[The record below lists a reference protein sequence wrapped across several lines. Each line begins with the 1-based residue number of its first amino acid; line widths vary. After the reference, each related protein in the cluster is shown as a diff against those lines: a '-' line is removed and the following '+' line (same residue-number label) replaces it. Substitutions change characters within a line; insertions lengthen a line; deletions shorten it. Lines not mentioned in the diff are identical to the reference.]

1 MTRSALSYTVANPG
15 PGPEPVTL
23 DGWYPSADPSILT
36 YFFWR
41 SGRLME
47 GASVPRADLGAF
59 IEACD
64 REVES

>member
-1 MTRSALSYTVANPG
+1 MPSSSDFIVPFPG

-64 REVES
+64 REVRS